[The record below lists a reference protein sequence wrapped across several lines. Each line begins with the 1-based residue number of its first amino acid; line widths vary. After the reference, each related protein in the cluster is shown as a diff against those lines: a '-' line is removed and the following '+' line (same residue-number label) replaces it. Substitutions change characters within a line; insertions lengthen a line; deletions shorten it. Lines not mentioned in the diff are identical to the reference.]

1 MGPGSTP
8 WLPVVE
14 VYLSGENDGMPWV
27 VSVWGTALFPA
38 WVLVQQESVGL
49 NLGAWVQEDATYFWW
64 GSLRCASAW
73 RGLQEAFAVGS
84 LV

>member
-14 VYLSGENDGMPWV
+14 VYLAGETDGMPWV

-49 NLGAWVQEDATYFWW
+49 NLVPACKTLLIFGGVH
-64 GSLRCASAW
+64 
-73 RGLQEAFAVGS
+73 
-84 LV
+84 

>member
-14 VYLSGENDGMPWV
+14 VYLAGETDGMPWV

-49 NLGAWVQEDATYFWW
+49 NLGAWVQEDTTYFWW